1 MSILE
6 NYLFVTIIHEIL
18 IDEVLGIGYVFIC
31 WCMSAIGFSPLNIFN
46 DELHFFLL
54 LEKSWKVGKTTNCLY
69 IKYIPPTFT
78 ASALPLALK
87 EDGAGACAVG
97 VEVAVTKE

>member
-1 MSILE
+1 MYE
-6 NYLFVTIIHEIL
+6 YLNVLRFV
-18 IDEVLGIGYVFIC
+18 
-31 WCMSAIGFSPLNIFN
+31 S
-46 DELHFFLL
+46 FLAR
-54 LEKSWKVGKTTNCLY
+54 SNCLY